1 MLHVLKEHIGF
12 GLLIGIVA
20 AIIGY
25 IFYRY
30 DSSLGGWLKI

>member
-1 MLHVLKEHIGF
+1 MLRVLKEHIGF

-25 IFYRY
+25 SI
-30 DSSLGGWLKI
+30 DMTVV